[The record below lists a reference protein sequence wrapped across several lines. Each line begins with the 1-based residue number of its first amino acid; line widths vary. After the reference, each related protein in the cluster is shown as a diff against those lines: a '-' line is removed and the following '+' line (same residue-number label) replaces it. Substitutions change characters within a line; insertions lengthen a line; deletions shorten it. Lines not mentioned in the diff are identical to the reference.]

1 MSIDAKVTK
10 ELMQT
15 LEDGKEGFAK
25 GADKLAATNVSELAE
40 TFRALS
46 AQRAQ
51 FSTELEAMAAGYG
64 DEIDESG
71 TVVGTLHRGWMT
83 LKDALAGDDPQGVLD
98 VAEQGEDHAV
108 KEYEK
113 ALGEDSVGWPSHR
126 RGAPGRGGPRCPRP
140 CSGAAR
146 GPHLTGDGAQ
156 VNLPRVAP

>member
-113 ALGEDSVGWPSHR
+113 ALGEDLSAGLRTVVER
-126 RGAPGRGGPRCPRP
+126 Q
-140 CSGAAR
+140 AAEVR
-146 GPHLTGDGAQ
+146 AAHD
-156 VNLPRVAP
+156 RVQALREAHT